1 MLFCRE
7 FRNVVNR
14 AFLVLIF
21 LVKNLAVLILR
32 IFATMCIQLQ
42 SRDIEGNLSKKK
54 TSYDQADLSL
64 YGLVS

>member
-32 IFATMCIQLQ
+32 IFATMFSNDIYEQEHVILNSNAISQ
-42 SRDIEGNLSKKK
+42 SFFFNLK
-54 TSYDQADLSL
+54 SL
-64 YGLVS
+64 FF